1 MANIGGHLH
10 AMHLAPVGVQARFQR
25 SRHQRPLY
33 LVSAGA
39 DLGLTW
45 RRRIAPHAAMT
56 LVFLDALKA
65 LEKRSGL

>member
-1 MANIGGHLH
+1 MRLGMLPGQAGISGHVLSSR
-10 AMHLAPVGVQARFQR
+10 QALILR
-25 SRHQRPLY
+25 S
-33 LVSAGA
+33 A
-39 DLGLTW
+39 W